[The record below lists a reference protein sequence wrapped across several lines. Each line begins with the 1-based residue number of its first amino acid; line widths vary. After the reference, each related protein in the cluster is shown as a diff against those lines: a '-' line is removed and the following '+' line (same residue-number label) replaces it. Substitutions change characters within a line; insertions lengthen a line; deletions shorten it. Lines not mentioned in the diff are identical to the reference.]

1 MLDLVAVRYHRRPSE
16 MLPRGTIPE
25 RLKLWFDVNVAFKA
39 LAMQAEAEQEKV
51 DRGPVTNRHQAL
63 RLVDRAKKQV
73 AEMERQAELRRS
85 A

>member
-1 MLDLVAVRYHRRPSE
+1 

-25 RLKLWFDVNVAFKA
+25 RLKLWFDVNVAFKS

-63 RLVDRAKKQV
+63 RLVERARRQV
-73 AEMERQAELRRS
+73 EEMEREAESRRS

>member
-1 MLDLVAVRYHRRPSE
+1 

-25 RLKLWFDVNVAFKA
+25 RLKFWFDVNVAFKS
-39 LAMQAEAEQEKV
+39 LAMQAESEQEKA

-63 RLVDRAKKQV
+63 RLVERAKRQV
-73 AEMERQAELRRS
+73 AEMEREVESRRS